1 MLYTFLLL
9 NLRNNNDIFEFSI
22 ETDWCGEISI
32 DYAEVWIYDCFKLFK
47 RPGRETAFVRTVIYP
62 KEGSVSIGTM
72 GNYAG
77 VIREEDM
84 VQNRKD
90 NNPSEIELEPYEER
104 TLQNF
109 LEKLLSDTR
118 KMGWKIWLKRRYV
131 YIWKNRR

>member
-32 DYAEVWIYDCFKLFK
+32 DYAEV
-47 RPGRETAFVRTVIYP
+47 
-62 KEGSVSIGTM
+62 
-72 GNYAG
+72 
-77 VIREEDM
+77 IREEDM
-84 VQNRKD
+84 VQNRKGND
-90 NNPSEIELEPYEER
+90 PSGIELEPYEER